1 MHFNFDSFGNSMH
14 PFVKENLKDLE
25 KLDSLLMNDFESS
38 NKKEMRIGALRA
50 ALSTTR
56 NRRDRL
62 PLVRKLYEEYMAYNS
77 DSAMKYIDEVYAIVS
92 EFPQGNDSLIVAAV
106 IDKAYISYIQG
117 YHNEA
122 ADLLKGIR
130 GKIGDNKLL
139 KLKYYKANEYGVSM
153 ELVYAS
159 GNSMREE
166 QIKKRML
173 MWRDSV
179 ASVSDVLRNLYIWL
193 PIACKLERGNVKDVG
208 MDELE
213 RLREAVDTISDV
225 KNIGSP
231 NAYWIAR
238 YYKETGDISKM
249 VHYLTIDAQ
258 YKVKNQIR
266 EVVSLP
272 ELAQCLFELGDIDR
286 AFNYLSYGTKQIN
299 AYNNRNRIVMLTS
312 LITTVRDAYQEKL
325 NERDKLLKISIYV
338 LILVVL
344 ILLGA
349 VAFII
354 MRNKKLHSIRL
365 ELSKVNGQLIETV
378 DERDGAIQ
386 SLKEANAKL
395 SELNN
400 VNRGVIAFAFR
411 LVSLQIGRLDD
422 FRKKLLRKYK
432 LKQYTELGSSLADD
446 DVIKDRYKEFYSVF
460 DQTILSIFPDFV
472 KEYNETA
479 SEENKVNDESI
490 NSSKHLNMSL
500 RIYALRRLGIDKSGD
515 IAQMLNVSIRTVY
528 NNRSPKGSK
537 NSSEGSQS

>member
-77 DSAMKYIDEVYAIVS
+77 DSAMKYIDEVYSIVS

-179 ASVSDVLRNLYIWL
+179 ASVSDVLRNQYIWL

>member
-179 ASVSDVLRNLYIWL
+179 ASVSDVLRNQYIWL